1 MSREQFLNFDDLAS
15 ELPEIDHR
23 GWTEDH
29 LIHLFL
35 EREIEAIED
44 RETGG
49 FLFGLASVSLALV
62 LL

>member
-1 MSREQFLNFDDLAS
+1 MSKEQFLNFDDLAS

-44 RETGG
+44 RETVDSC
-49 FLFGLASVSLALV
+49 LDWHR
-62 LL
+62 